1 VNSLLDTHPNDPG
14 LSLALAMV
22 AASTAPLLLLDR
34 DLKLFAVSAS
44 FCHAF
49 DLPRDK
55 VEGRELFDLGA
66 GEWNVPQLRT
76 LLSATLSG
84 DATISAYEMDLKR
97 PGEGTRRLV
106 INVQR
111 LPYGNAGRIKLLV
124 SVADVTEARLSAQKN
139 LDLTHDN
146 ELLLQEI
153 RHRVA
158 NSLQIIA
165 SVLMQSA
172 RTTQSSEVRDQLRNA
187 HNRVMSIADLQQQLA
202 VSTNGTVNL
211 KDYLTKLCE
220 TIAASMIAD
229 PDRLS
234 LSVVAQDVTIDAGVS
249 VSLGLIVTELVI
261 NALKHG
267 FPDNA
272 GGKIIVDYESDE
284 GMWTLSVCDN
294 GVGMPKNKAPKT
306 GGLGT
311 SIVQALARQLN
322 ARVDVDATNPG
333 VKVSIVHPGE
343 PLVGADKELRQ
354 PEPAV

>member
-1 VNSLLDTHPNDPG
+1 
-14 LSLALAMV
+14 M
-22 AASTAPLLLLDR
+22 LLLDK

-44 FCHAF
+44 FCNAF
-49 DLPRDK
+49 GISCDD
-55 VEGRELFDLGA
+55 VEGRQLFDLGA
-66 GEWNVPQLRT
+66 GEWNLPQLRT
-76 LLSATLSG
+76 LFSATLSG

-97 PGEGTRRLV
+97 DGQTTRSLV
-106 INVQR
+106 LNVKR
-111 LPYGNAGRIKLLV
+111 LPYGDTGRSKLLV
-124 SVADVTEARLSAQKN
+124 SIADVTEARLSAQEARLSAQRN
-139 LDLTHDN
+139 LDLSRDN
-146 ELLLQEI
+146 ELLLEEI

-202 VSTNGTVNL
+202 ASTSGTVNL
-211 KDYLTKLCE
+211 RDYLIKLCE

-234 LSVVAQDVTIDAGVS
+234 LSVVARDATIDAGVS

-272 GGKIIVDYESDE
+272 GGKITVDYESNE
-284 GMWTLSVCDN
+284 EAWTLSVCDN
-294 GVGMPKNKAPKT
+294 GVGMPAGKPPKT

-322 ARVDVDATNPG
+322 ARVEVAAALPG
-333 VKVSIVHPGE
+333 VKVSIIHPGE
-343 PLVGADKELRQ
+343 PLVGADRELRQ

>member
-1 VNSLLDTHPNDPG
+1 
-14 LSLALAMV
+14 M
-22 AASTAPLLLLDR
+22 LLLDQ
-34 DLKLFAVSAS
+34 DLKLFAVSIS
-44 FCHAF
+44 FCNTF
-49 DLPRDK
+49 GLSCDGL
-55 VEGRELFDLGA
+55 EGRQLFDLGA
-66 GEWNVPQLRT
+66 GEWNVPQLRS
-76 LLSATLSG
+76 LFSATLSG

-97 PGEGTRRLV
+97 EGQTTRRLV
-106 INVQR
+106 LNAQR
-111 LPYGNAGRIKLLV
+111 LPYGEAGGVKLLV
-124 SVADVTEARLSAQKN
+124 SIGDVTEARLSAQRN
-139 LDLTHDN
+139 LDLSRDN
-146 ELLLQEI
+146 ELLLEEI

-172 RTTQSSEVRDQLRNA
+172 RMTQSSEVRDQLRNA

-202 VSTNGTVNL
+202 ASTSGTVNL
-211 KDYLTKLCE
+211 KDYLLKLCG

-229 PDRLS
+229 PERLS
-234 LSVVAQDVTIDAGVS
+234 LSVVAQDVTVDAGVS

-267 FPDNA
+267 FPNNA
-272 GGKIIVDYESDE
+272 GGKITVDYESDE

-294 GVGMPKNKAPKT
+294 GVGMPKGQPPKS

-322 ARVDVDATNPG
+322 ARVDVDAVNPG
-333 VKVSIVHPGE
+333 VKVSIVHPAE
-343 PLVGADKELRQ
+343 PLVGADKELSE